1 MHRIVIYSIVL
12 GVFALI
18 TNLLRYD
25 NNFNGLSYDSSIVD
39 VITYVSCSFS
49 GCGYIGVY
57 PISKTGK
64 ILIILL
70 SILKY
75 LMLIE
80 GLIMLSTP
88 LENYNIYKGV
98 EGIVNL
104 EGNILSEVIRTK
116 GK

>member
-1 MHRIVIYSIVL
+1 MQRIVIYSIVL

-18 TNLLRYD
+18 INLLRYD
-25 NNFNGLSYDSSIVD
+25 NNFNGLSYDSSVFD
-39 VITYVSCSFS
+39 VISYVSCSFS
-49 GCGYIGVY
+49 GCGYIGVH
-57 PISKTGK
+57 PISKQGK
-64 ILIILL
+64 IIIILL

-104 EGNILSEVIRTK
+104 EGNSLSKNILIK
-116 GK
+116 N